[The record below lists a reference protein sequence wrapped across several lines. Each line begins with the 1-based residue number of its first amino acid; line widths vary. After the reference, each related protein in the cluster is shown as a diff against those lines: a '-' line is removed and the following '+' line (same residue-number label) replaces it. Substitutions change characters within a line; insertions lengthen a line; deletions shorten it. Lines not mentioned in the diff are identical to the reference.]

1 MTDRE
6 AIAKYVVKVVNER
19 PAHLSSITYLWGRVR
34 KDLAA
39 DIARSTFASLL
50 HDMDAKDRLKRRAV
64 WVRTKLTWH
73 FGVLP

>member
-6 AIAKYVVKVVNER
+6 TIARNILRIVSER
-19 PAHLSSITYLWGRVR
+19 PMHLSSITCLWGRVR
-34 KDLAA
+34 KELAA

-50 HDMDAKDRLKRRAV
+50 HDMAAKDRLKRRAV